1 LKKLFFLIFLL
12 ASNPIFASKNHP
24 FHTSVTEIV
33 FNEKEQLWEV
43 SIRLFQD
50 DLEAGL
56 SAFQG
61 KKFQFQTHEDADE
74 LLFKYIQT
82 HVGFQVNLKLQT
94 PYRYIG
100 FEPQKDVIWVYL
112 EIPTQQQLTGM
123 YFQNSLLVDVF
134 PDQTNLLHLA
144 RLDKKKSFLFK
155 KEASVILLE

>member
-12 ASNPIFASKNHP
+12 ASHFIFASKNHP

-61 KKFQFQTHEDADE
+61 KKFQFQTSVDVDDVLA
-74 LLFKYIQT
+74 KYIKS
-82 HVGFQVNLKLQT
+82 HVGFQVNMKLQT

-112 EIPTQQQLTGM
+112 EIPTQQQLTGV

-134 PDQTNLLHLA
+134 PDQTNLLHVA
-144 RLDKKKSFLFK
+144 RLDKKKSYLFK
-155 KEASVILLE
+155 KDIPVILLE

>member
-1 LKKLFFLIFLL
+1 MKKVFFIFFLL
-12 ASNPIFASKNHP
+12 ASNYVFASKNHP

-33 FNEKEQLWEV
+33 YNEKDQLWEV

-61 KKFQFQTHEDADE
+61 KKFQFQPNIDADE
-74 LLFKYIQT
+74 LLAKYIKT
-82 HVGFQVNLKLQT
+82 HVGFQINRKLQT

-112 EIPTQQQLTGM
+112 EIPTQQQFAGV
-123 YFQNSLLVDVF
+123 YIENSLLVDVF
-134 PDQTNLLHLA
+134 PDQTNLVHIA
-144 RLDKKKSFLFK
+144 RQDKKKSYLFK
-155 KEASVILLE
+155 KDIPVILLE

>member
-1 LKKLFFLIFLL
+1 MKKLFFIFFLL
-12 ASNPIFASKNHP
+12 ASNPIFASKNNP

-61 KKFQFQTHEDADE
+61 KKFQFQAN
-74 LLFKYIQT
+74 
-82 HVGFQVNLKLQT
+82 V
-94 PYRYIG
+94 
-100 FEPQKDVIWVYL
+100 DV
-112 EIPTQQQLTGM
+112 
-123 YFQNSLLVDVF
+123 QNSLLVDVF
-134 PDQTNLLHLA
+134 PDQANLLHLA

-155 KEASVILLE
+155 KDTCVILLE

>member
-1 LKKLFFLIFLL
+1 MKKVFFIFFLL
-12 ASNPIFASKNHP
+12 ASSPIFALHNHP

-33 FNEKEQLWEV
+33 FNEKDQLWEV

-50 DLEAGL
+50 DLEVGL

-61 KKFQFQTHEDADE
+61 KKFQFQPQVEADE
-74 LLFKYIQT
+74 LISKYIKN
-82 HVGFQVNLKLQT
+82 HVGFQVNRKLQT

-112 EIPTQQQLTGM
+112 EIPTHQELRGV

-134 PDQTNLLHLA
+134 PDQTNLVQVVRQDNKH
-144 RLDKKKSFLFK
+144 SYLFK
-155 KEASVILLE
+155 KDSNVILID